1 MHVLDYQSGWGTI
14 IVKIAV
20 GKNIKAQRDQK
31 GWSQQDLA
39 SQLQLTR
46 QTISKWELGRSYPD
60 IENLVRLSKL
70 FDVSTDELLDLKQAK
85 PKKTV
90 FSWLFH
96 KTSANQMTK
105 MQWNTSGQEKAR
117 VATGLIVEI
126 VANLDPEKDRPL
138 RELLADYYTELINQ
152 RSGSN
157 LAVLR
162 RLYLGVSKCMQRNG
176 IILDAENE
184 QRLAALL
191 ALGSVRY
198 PS

>member
-1 MHVLDYQSGWGTI
+1 MHGLGFQSEWGTV

-20 GKNIKAQRDQK
+20 GKNIKAQRDEH

-39 SQLQLTR
+39 SQLQLSR

-60 IENLVRLSKL
+60 IENLVRLSQL
-70 FDVSTDELLDLKQAK
+70 FQVSTDELLDLKPAQ

-96 KTSANQMTK
+96 KRSSKTMTEIK
-105 MQWNTSGQEKAR
+105 WDTSGQSKAR

-126 VANLDPEKDRPL
+126 VANLDPEKERPL
-138 RELLADYYTELINQ
+138 RELLASYYTELINQ

-162 RLYLGVSKCMQRNG
+162 RLYLGVSKCMQKNG
-176 IILDAENE
+176 IILDADTE
-184 QRLAALL
+184 QRLNALL
-191 ALGSVRY
+191 ALGAVRY

>member
-1 MHVLDYQSGWGTI
+1 MHDLRFQSEWGTL

-20 GKNIKAQRDQK
+20 GKNIKAQRDKK

-39 SQLQLTR
+39 GQLRLSR

-60 IENLVRLSKL
+60 IENLVRLSQL
-70 FDVSTDELLDLKQAK
+70 FHVSTDKLLDLKPVK
-85 PKKTV
+85 PKKPA
-90 FSWLFH
+90 FSWLFRKRSS
-96 KTSANQMTK
+96 KTMTTIK
-105 MQWNTSGQEKAR
+105 WDTSGQSKAR

-126 VANLDPEKDRPL
+126 VANLDPEKERPL
-138 RELLADYYTELINQ
+138 RELLAAYYTELINQ

-162 RLYLGVSKCMQRNG
+162 RLYLGVSKCMQQNG
-176 IILDAENE
+176 IILDADNE
-184 QRLAALL
+184 QRLNALL

>member
-1 MHVLDYQSGWGTI
+1 M
-14 IVKIAV
+14 KIAV
-20 GKNIKAQRDQK
+20 GKNIKAQRDEH

-39 SQLQLTR
+39 SQLQLSR

-60 IENLVRLSKL
+60 IENLVRLSQL
-70 FDVSTDELLDLKQAK
+70 FQVSTDELLDLKPAT
-85 PKKTV
+85 PKKPV

-96 KTSANQMTK
+96 KRSSNKMTEIK
-105 MQWNTSGQEKAR
+105 WDTSGQSKPR

-138 RELLADYYTELINQ
+138 RELLASYYTELINQ

-162 RLYLGVSKCMQRNG
+162 RLYLGVSKCMQKNG
-176 IILDAENE
+176 IILDADNE
-184 QRLAALL
+184 QRLNALL
-191 ALGSVRY
+191 ALGAVRY

>member
-1 MHVLDYQSGWGTI
+1 M
-14 IVKIAV
+14 KIAV

-70 FDVSTDELLDLKQAK
+70 FDVSTDELLDLKLAK

-96 KTSANQMTK
+96 KRSANQMTK
-105 MQWNTSGQEKAR
+105 MQWQTSGQEKAR

-152 RSGSN
+152 QSGSN

-162 RLYLGVSKCMQRNG
+162 RLYLSVSKCMQQNG